1 MSKVDQIQAQ
11 LEKLSPAEL
20 KQVRDWLD
28 DFAEDRLEF
37 TPEFEE
43 AIRQSERQVA
53 AGTRPRVRQP

>member
-1 MSKVDQIQAQ
+1 MSNVDQIQAE
-11 LEKLSPAEL
+11 LERLSPAEL

-28 DFAEDRLEF
+28 EFAEDRLEF

-43 AIRQSERQVA
+43 AIRQSKRQMA